1 LNRRPT
7 VEVQTRSV
15 DAVGVEVVGIALV
28 GFLDVL
34 DEPFAEKIEDGNG
47 VGFAAFVEVGFVFL
61 DIGHEPGVL
70 IVMSG
75 EIRIAGLAHED
86 FFLEEMGASVD
97 GELGDHVADDVFA
110 LANAHGIGERID
122 DLKELL
128 VLSVELLDV
137 NAVGFVPRK
146 CRHG

>member
-1 LNRRPT
+1 M
-7 VEVQTRSV
+7 
-15 DAVGVEVVGIALV
+15 
-28 GFLDVL
+28 
-34 DEPFAEKIEDGNG
+34 
-47 VGFAAFVEVGFVFL
+47 
-61 DIGHEPGVL
+61 L